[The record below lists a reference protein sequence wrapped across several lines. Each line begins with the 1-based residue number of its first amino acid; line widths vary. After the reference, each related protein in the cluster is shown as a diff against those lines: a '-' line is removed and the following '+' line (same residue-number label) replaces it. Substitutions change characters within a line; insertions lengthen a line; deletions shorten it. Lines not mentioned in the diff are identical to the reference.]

1 MHVRDSGLPP
11 ELDQPRLR
19 PAPVELPDAAPQEAS
34 DVTPTRR
41 DDPPG
46 DRQAYP
52 NVELPGQP
60 PDAAGKREL
69 EPGHRPARPDDAC
82 QFAQRRRRIGHVTE
96 EIGEG
101 QRVERVVWKGERFGR
116 PLDEPNGRGQTLP
129 CHGQHLGAL
138 VEADHLAAFTRQQ
151 LAGDGAGPCG
161 DVEHRVARSDIDLRD
176 EESPP
181 PCVLAEGENG
191 GVAVV
196 RRPERGE
203 QRPREGGLGHAAESI
218 LGSVGLVEDVGRI
231 ATAAAS
237 HAGSGEEVTAVLPIE
252 PVGGERLYLCAFEG
266 PAGLHTWLALDEN
279 GDPVTDRR
287 RIRDAASIAAL
298 VEVAEESAVVSLD
311 GEPRVASAAYL
322 DSLGATAQTGEV
334 VGALHAAL
342 PAVEELTRDVE
353 LHYRM
358 ELT

>member
-1 MHVRDSGLPP
+1 M
-11 ELDQPRLR
+11 
-19 PAPVELPDAAPQEAS
+19 
-34 DVTPTRR
+34 
-41 DDPPG
+41 
-46 DRQAYP
+46 
-52 NVELPGQP
+52 
-60 PDAAGKREL
+60 
-69 EPGHRPARPDDAC
+69 
-82 QFAQRRRRIGHVTE
+82 
-96 EIGEG
+96 
-101 QRVERVVWKGERFGR
+101 
-116 PLDEPNGRGQTLP
+116 
-129 CHGQHLGAL
+129 
-138 VEADHLAAFTRQQ
+138 
-151 LAGDGAGPCG
+151 
-161 DVEHRVARSDIDLRD
+161 
-176 EESPP
+176 
-181 PCVLAEGENG
+181 
-191 GVAVV
+191 
-196 RRPERGE
+196 
-203 QRPREGGLGHAAESI
+203 
-218 LGSVGLVEDVGRI
+218 
-231 ATAAAS
+231 
-237 HAGSGEEVTAVLPIE
+237 LPIE